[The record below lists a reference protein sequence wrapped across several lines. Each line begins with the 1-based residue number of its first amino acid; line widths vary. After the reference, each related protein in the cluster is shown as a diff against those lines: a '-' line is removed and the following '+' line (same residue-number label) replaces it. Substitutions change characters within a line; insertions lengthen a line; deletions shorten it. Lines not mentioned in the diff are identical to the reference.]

1 MYSELRRERGLG
13 PRGRLPPGNEDLLW
27 LPRSAVVVAIASLD
41 AYIHAVLYDRIPRVL
56 RRNPI
61 PEKLCEAM
69 ANIVTIKDAKTFR
82 RAFPLIS
89 CKHIRDR
96 LTNQLKTETLA
107 FQPFQTPDKIIFAY
121 ALIGYA
127 NVFLITLESK
137 LDLVLYDRIPRVL
150 RRNPIPE
157 KLCEAMAN
165 IVTIKDAKTF
175 RRAFPLISRPLSPPW
190 SKHIRDRLTN
200 QLKTETLAF
209 QPFQTP
215 DSDIS
220 RSSSIVSIVASTCLT
235 SSRDLS
241 TWRSGRRRCPNG
253 YSSYA

>member
-89 CKHIRDR
+89 GKHIRDR

-127 NVFLITLESK
+127 NVFVSVSNIWPGPRTSDEDIKRQLSTYVRRRNQIAHEGDREANGAIRHMQRQYAKDCADFIENLVSK
-137 LDLVLYDRIPRVL
+137 LDRVVY
-150 RRNPIPE
+150 E
-157 KLCEAMAN
+157 
-165 IVTIKDAKTF
+165 
-175 RRAFPLISRPLSPPW
+175 
-190 SKHIRDRLTN
+190 
-200 QLKTETLAF
+200 
-209 QPFQTP
+209 
-215 DSDIS
+215 
-220 RSSSIVSIVASTCLT
+220 
-235 SSRDLS
+235 
-241 TWRSGRRRCPNG
+241 
-253 YSSYA
+253 